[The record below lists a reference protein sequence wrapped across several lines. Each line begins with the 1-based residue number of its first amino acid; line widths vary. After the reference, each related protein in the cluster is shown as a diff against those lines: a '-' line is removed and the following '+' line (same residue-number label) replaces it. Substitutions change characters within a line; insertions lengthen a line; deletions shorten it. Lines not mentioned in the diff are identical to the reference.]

1 MNSIEEIA
9 AALEEFAMI
18 GGAEGGNPTVIEFEI
33 AAAQRLR
40 SMLAEMKAAAGYL
53 RNAKIDLET
62 GCPKATAIRTIE
74 GGLKR
79 LEAAI
84 GGAA

>member
-1 MNSIEEIA
+1 MTSPVSA
-9 AALEEFAMI
+9 PSL
-18 GGAEGGNPTVIEFEI
+18 EGGK
-33 AAAQRLR
+33 LR
-40 SMLAEMKAAAGYL
+40 DEMLAEMRAAAGYL

-62 GCPKATAIRTIE
+62 GATKATAIRTIE

-84 GGAA
+84 AKFEAKAA

>member
-1 MNSIEEIA
+1 MSASENGHT
-9 AALEEFAMI
+9 
-18 GGAEGGNPTVIEFEI
+18 GGEVD
-33 AAAQRLR
+33 L
-40 SMLAEMKAAAGYL
+40 LAEMRAAAGYL

-74 GGLKR
+74 GGLMR

-84 GGAA
+84 SKATGGAA